1 MSTSFEAGRSSRPTP
16 PNDPM
21 RNSHLRESVRK
32 PPGGTLAHTR
42 EPIPPFSDFV
52 EVQCEDCNGTGY
64 DFGSHKDFD
73 PEYCPRCGGSGMELV
88 FRNYLAEAFRIV
100 SDPQCKVA
108 LCRQQIVALAIYA
121 RQTVSALFG
130 SEPTSTTEAV
140 DQDRGGDVRW

>member
-1 MSTSFEAGRSSRPTP
+1 MSMSFDAGRSSRPAP

-21 RNSHLRESVRK
+21 RNSHPREPVRK

-88 FRNYLAEAFRIV
+88 FPHYPAEAFQNV
-100 SDPQCKVA
+100 SDSPCQISPCPPPDFAPA
-108 LCRQQIVALAIYA
+108 L
-121 RQTVSALFG
+121 LF
-130 SEPTSTTEAV
+130 PP
-140 DQDRGGDVRW
+140 

>member
-1 MSTSFEAGRSSRPTP
+1 MSMSFDAGRSSRPAP
-16 PNDPM
+16 PNDPV
-21 RNSHLRESVRK
+21 RHSHSRESVRK
-32 PPGGTLAHTR
+32 PFHGTLARSR
-42 EPIPPFSDFV
+42 EPIPPFSDFI

-88 FRNYLAEAFRIV
+88 FRDYLAETFRIV

-108 LCRQQIVALAIYA
+108 LCREQIVALAIYA

-130 SEPTSTTEAV
+130 SEPTSTIEAV

>member
-1 MSTSFEAGRSSRPTP
+1 MQDDLLVPRHRTIRCVIRIRGNRY
-16 PNDPM
+16 D
-21 RNSHLRESVRK
+21 SHLE
-32 PPGGTLAHTR
+32 
-42 EPIPPFSDFV
+42 EPSHIVASRSHLSRNFI

-73 PEYCPRCGGSGMELV
+73 PEYCPRCGGSGIELV

-108 LCRQQIVALAIYA
+108 LCREQIVALAIYA

-130 SEPTSTTEAV
+130 SEPTSTTAGVE
-140 DQDRGGDVRW
+140 QTCEGGVRW